1 MSDPINDQNKY
12 LLDFS
17 NSLAAWAARSKADE
31 SNLYASPLDDEGGG
45 DGFLSEILL
54 ISSKLGGSGLL
65 PPIPKIHDI
74 ITEKPNILYFQKNL
88 VQ

>member
-1 MSDPINDQNKY
+1 MY

-45 DGFLSEILL
+45 DGFLSEIPA
-54 ISSKLGGSGLL
+54 ISSKFGGSGLL
-65 PPIPKIHDI
+65 PPIPKIQDI
-74 ITEKPNILYFQKNL
+74 INEI
-88 VQ
+88 